1 MAPISDALRRHEERA
16 AEPSFERLLRA
27 AREQFAS
34 DGYAATSLESVCAEA
49 GVTKGSLYH
58 HFGGK
63 AELFEAVFEREAAT
77 LSARVA
83 GVAGR
88 RRDPW
93 QAAYA
98 GVRSFLDASQD
109 PGVQRVMLLDG
120 LSVLGWERVREIEAE
135 YGLALIK
142 AVIGALADAGEIRR
156 PDVEV
161 LAHLLFGALVEGAL
175 LMARAPD
182 GAAARRSVEREIRGL
197 LDGLRA

>member
-1 MAPISDALRRHEERA
+1 MAPISDALRRREGRD

-27 AREQFAS
+27 ARELFAT
-34 DGYAATSLESVCAEA
+34 DGFAATPLDAVCAEA

-77 LSARVA
+77 LSAEVA
-83 GVAGR
+83 EAALR

-93 QAAYA
+93 QVARA
-98 GVRSFLDASQD
+98 GIRGFLDASQD
-109 PGVQRVMLLDG
+109 PGVQRIMLLDG

-142 AVIGALADAGEIRR
+142 TVIATLMDAGEIRR
-156 PDVEV
+156 HDVDV
-161 LAHLLFGALVEGAL
+161 LSHLLFGALVEGAL
-175 LMARAPD
+175 LMARSDDA
-182 GAAARRSVEREIRGL
+182 AAARRRVEREVRAVIE
-197 LDGLRA
+197 GLRT